1 MQNMA
6 ATRAAL
12 RTLLARQPPAERR
25 ATAGRATAG
34 RDLFRTGLEAM
45 DELAPHGALR
55 CGAIHELLFDCGGK
69 AFRCGGEAYPS
80 MVSPPRSLALILA
93 RAAQAARGGAIVWSD
108 PRRQLHPTA
117 VSAAGID
124 LRRMILLRPRNAAQ
138 EISALTECL
147 RCKGVSATVTHLDRL
162 SDIEA
167 RRLQLAA
174 ENGGGVGIFLR
185 PRSAG
190 SSGNYAA
197 ATRWLV
203 RPAAEGFASAAEGD
217 NWQSWIVELLH
228 GHGGRLGSSVLLEV
242 DRETG
247 DWRASPPSLRASAPL
262 ADRPAA
268 ATQTR
273 ATA

>member
-1 MQNMA
+1 MA
-6 ATRAAL
+6 ANRILL
-12 RTLLARQPPAERR
+12 RTLLARQLPAER
-25 ATAGRATAG
+25 RATAG
-34 RDLFRTGLEAM
+34 RDLFRTGLDAM

-69 AFRCGGEAYPS
+69 AS
-80 MVSPPRSLALILA
+80 VSPPQSLALILA
-93 RAAQAARGGAIVWSD
+93 RAAQAATGGVIVWSD

-185 PRSAG
+185 PRLKGSA
-190 SSGNYAA
+190 SNYAA

-203 RPAAEGFASAAEGD
+203 RPAAEGFASALEAD
-217 NWQSWIVELLH
+217 DSQSWIVELLH

-247 DWRASPPSLRASAPL
+247 DVRASAQL

-268 ATQTR
+268 APQSR

>member
-1 MQNMA
+1 
-6 ATRAAL
+6 
-12 RTLLARQPPAERR
+12 
-25 ATAGRATAG
+25 
-34 RDLFRTGLEAM
+34 
-45 DELAPHGALR
+45 
-55 CGAIHELLFDCGGK
+55 
-69 AFRCGGEAYPS
+69 
-80 MVSPPRSLALILA
+80 LALILA
-93 RAAQAARGGAIVWSD
+93 RAAQAATGGVIVWSD
-108 PRRQLHPTA
+108 PRRQLHPPA

-147 RCKGVSATVTHLDRL
+147 RCKGVSATVANLNRL

-185 PRSAG
+185 PSLRPGSTS

-203 RPAAEGFASAAEGD
+203 RPALERD
-217 NWQSWIVELLH
+217 DRQSWIVELLH

-247 DWRASPPSLRASAPL
+247 DVRASAPL

-268 ATQTR
+268 APQTR

>member
-1 MQNMA
+1 MRNMA
-6 ATRAAL
+6 AKSALL
-12 RTLLARQPPAERR
+12 RTLARQLPAER
-25 ATAGRATAG
+25 RATAG

-55 CGAIHELLFDCGGK
+55 CGAIHELLFDP
-69 AFRCGGEAYPS
+69 A
-80 MVSPPRSLALILA
+80 VSPPRSLALILA

-117 VSAAGID
+117 VSTAGID

-147 RCKGVSATVTHLDRL
+147 RCKGVSAAITHLNRL
-162 SDIEA
+162 SDLEA

-185 PRSAG
+185 PSSTG

-203 RPAAEGFASAAEGD
+203 RPTLEMD
-217 NWQSWIVELLH
+217 DLQCWIVELLH

-247 DWRASPPSLRASAPL
+247 DVRASAPL
-262 ADRPAA
+262 ANRPAA
-268 ATQTR
+268 TPRVR

>member
-1 MQNMA
+1 MA
-6 ATRAAL
+6 AKSALL
-12 RTLLARQPPAERR
+12 RTLARQLPAER
-25 ATAGRATAG
+25 RATAG

-55 CGAIHELLFDCGGK
+55 CGAIHELLFDP
-69 AFRCGGEAYPS
+69 A
-80 MVSPPRSLALILA
+80 VSPPRSLALILA

-117 VSAAGID
+117 VSTAGID

-147 RCKGVSATVTHLDRL
+147 RCKGVSAAITHLNRL
-162 SDIEA
+162 SDLEA

-185 PRSAG
+185 PSSTG

-203 RPAAEGFASAAEGD
+203 RPTLEMD
-217 NWQSWIVELLH
+217 DLQCWIVELLH

-247 DWRASPPSLRASAPL
+247 DVRASAPL
-262 ADRPAA
+262 ANRPAA
-268 ATQTR
+268 TPRVR

>member
-1 MQNMA
+1 MRNMA
-6 ATRAAL
+6 AKSAAL
-12 RTLLARQPPAERR
+12 RALLARQLPAER
-25 ATAGRATAG
+25 
-34 RDLFRTGLEAM
+34 RDLFRTGLDAM

-55 CGAIHELLFDCGGK
+55 CGAIHEWLSDS
-69 AFRCGGEAYPS
+69 A
-80 MVSPPRSLALILA
+80 VSPPRSLALILA
-93 RAAQAARGGAIVWSD
+93 RAAQAARGGVIVWSD

-147 RCKGVSATVTHLDRL
+147 RCKGVSATITHLDRL

-185 PRSAG
+185 PRLTG
-190 SSGNYAA
+190 SPGNYAA

-203 RPAAEGFASAAEGD
+203 RPMLEGGD
-217 NWQSWIVELLH
+217 SQCWIVELLH

-247 DWRASPPSLRASAPL
+247 DWRASPPSWRASPPSLRASASL

-268 ATQTR
+268 APQRR

>member
-1 MQNMA
+1 MA
-6 ATRAAL
+6 AKSVTL
-12 RTLLARQPPAERR
+12 RTLLARQLPAGGRLCLRERCN
-25 ATAGRATAG
+25 
-34 RDLFRTGLEAM
+34 LFRTGLDAM
-45 DELAPHGALR
+45 DELAPYGALR

-69 AFRCGGEAYPS
+69 AFRCGDKAS
-80 MVSPPRSLALILA
+80 VSPPRSLALILA
-93 RAAQAARGGAIVWSD
+93 RAAQAAKGGVIVWSD

-117 VSAAGID
+117 VSAAGVD

-147 RCKGVSATVTHLDRL
+147 RCKGVSATITHLDRL

-185 PRSAG
+185 PRSTG

-203 RPAAEGFASAAEGD
+203 RPAAEEGD
-217 NWQSWIVELLH
+217 SQCWIVELLH

-247 DWRASPPSLRASAPL
+247 DWRASPPSVRASAPL

-268 ATQTR
+268 APQRR